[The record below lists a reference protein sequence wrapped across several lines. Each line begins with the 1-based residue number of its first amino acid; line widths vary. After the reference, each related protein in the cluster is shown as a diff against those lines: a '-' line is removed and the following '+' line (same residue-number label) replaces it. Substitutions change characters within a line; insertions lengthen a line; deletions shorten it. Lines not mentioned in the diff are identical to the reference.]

1 MPDYHDIFWKL
12 LFKRIDCAI
21 EFFGFLLK
29 EKSDFLEL
37 ENLIFIQ
44 EIYYRKKKLLYDIFY
59 EVPIRNSDE
68 KLYFLLEHKSRR
80 SSDFQIQMMKY
91 KQVIHKWQKKE
102 FGKLSS
108 IIPVLFY
115 QGLEI
120 WDPEGDLNE
129 IKKLNNPILSGN
141 KEEFL
146 VFDLQKIEPI
156 KEFVN
161 PELRAGLLLLKIIR
175 FPWEEFIQGWSKIKE
190 ILNSMEDTKRI
201 VVRQAHQPNLIVY
214 RA

>member
-1 MPDYHDIFWKL
+1 MTFSMKY
-12 LFKRIDCAI
+12 LF
-21 EFFGFLLK
+21 
-29 EKSDFLEL
+29 
-37 ENLIFIQ
+37 
-44 EIYYRKKKLLYDIFY
+44 EILMR
-59 EVPIRNSDE
+59 

-120 WDPEGDLNE
+120 WDIEGDLNE
-129 IKKLNNPILSGN
+129 IKKLNNPILSGT

-146 VFDLQKIEPI
+146 NFELQKIEPI
-156 KEFVN
+156 KDFVN
-161 PELRAGLLLLKIIR
+161 PELSVGLLLLKIIR
-175 FPWEEFIQGWSKIKE
+175 FP
-190 ILNSMEDTKRI
+190 
-201 VVRQAHQPNLIVY
+201 
-214 RA
+214 